1 MDVCAEWP
9 VGGRARPRPQETQ
22 RCVKEM
28 VDAMPKKLSL
38 VIVDDNPDFV
48 DLVREAM
55 EKEPDIRIVGTA
67 YNGAEALAVIRQK
80 KPQMVLLDVVMPE
93 KDGLEVLEELK
104 TLPPEEK
111 PVTIMLT
118 AIGQDHYIR
127 KAIALGAEFYIIKPF
142 DLMTLGKRI
151 RQIYLDARQTGEA
164 AATSLENRVTRPL
177 ASLSRE
183 EVEAEVITALRDVS
197 VPPHL
202 TGYQF
207 LKRGITSTV
216 MSEKGFIPATKELYP
231 SIAEEYNTTPG
242 KIERAIR
249 GAIQK
254 AWARKDQTN
263 ASQYFAYAGKYKSI
277 KPTNSEFIA
286 TVAAKIRQRLKIE
299 TA

>member
-1 MDVCAEWP
+1 
-9 VGGRARPRPQETQ
+9 
-22 RCVKEM
+22 M
-28 VDAMPKKLSL
+28 VLQKNDEGKRWMGMPKKISL

-48 DLVREAM
+48 DLIREAL

-67 YNGAEALAVIRQK
+67 YNGLEALAVIRQK

-93 KDGLEVLEELK
+93 KDGLEVLEEIK
-104 TLPPEEK
+104 AFPDEDK

-127 KAIALGAEFYIIKPF
+127 RAIALGAEFYIIKPF
-142 DLMTLGKRI
+142 DLAGLGKRV
-151 RQIYLDARQTGEA
+151 RQIFQDTMQSIHGQEPAQAPNIRALT
-164 AATSLENRVTRPL
+164 TLT
-177 ASLSRE
+177 RE
-183 EVEAEVITALRDVS
+183 EVEAEVTTALRDIS

-207 LKRGITSTV
+207 LKRGIVVTV

-231 SIAEEYNTTPG
+231 FIAEEYNTTAG

-254 AWARKDQTN
+254 AWTRKEQTN

-286 TVAAKIRQRLKIE
+286 TVASKIRQRLKIE
-299 TA
+299 GP

>member
-1 MDVCAEWP
+1 MRNCHGFSGCSLLLCGASP
-9 VGGRARPRPQETQ
+9 IAL
-22 RCVKEM
+22 KEM
-28 VDAMPKKLSL
+28 VETMPKKLSL

-48 DLVREAM
+48 DLIREAL
-55 EKEPDIRIVGTA
+55 EKETDIRIVGTA
-67 YNGAEALAVIRQK
+67 YNGLEALAVIRQK

-93 KDGLEVLEELK
+93 KDGLEVLEEMK
-104 TLPPEEK
+104 TFPPEEK
-111 PVTIMLT
+111 PITIMLT

-142 DLMTLGKRI
+142 DLAALGKRI
-151 RQIYLDARQTGEA
+151 RQIFQDTTAL
-164 AATSLENRVTRPL
+164 AATGAAGADKHVRRTLS
-177 ASLSRE
+177 SLSRE
-183 EVEAEVITALRDVS
+183 EVEAEVTTALRDVS

-207 LKRGITSTV
+207 LKRGIVSTV
-216 MSEKGFIPATKELYP
+216 LSEKGFIPATKELYP
-231 SIAEEYNTTPG
+231 TIAEEFNTTPG

-254 AWARKDQTN
+254 AWARKEQTN
-263 ASQYFAYAGKYKSI
+263 ASLYFTYAGKYKSI

-299 TA
+299 GA